1 MSGMCCQIDVMRCAI
16 NVVLGQKLMPLQGDG
31 SLCVHT
37 PRALPWSGCS
47 LAFQSV
53 DGNTRHSYFNGRIKR

>member
-37 PRALPWSGCS
+37 QGVALVWQLVGLSGRRWQHTS
-47 LAFQSV
+47 FIFQWE
-53 DGNTRHSYFNGRIKR
+53 D